1 MGAVVAEKQSGI
13 VAQGLVQT
21 QVVALLHKLGLY
33 CIGGINFTVF
43 FRLFWGVMQ
52 LRPIVATGAK
62 ADRAAGG
69 LGIRV
74 FQFSIDH
81 TACEAVVFG
90 GHIAVVHIDL
100 FDQ

>member
-1 MGAVVAEKQSGI
+1 
-13 VAQGLVQT
+13 
-21 QVVALLHKLGLY
+21 
-33 CIGGINFTVF
+33 
-43 FRLFWGVMQ
+43 MQ